1 MEESKMENMSPGK
14 TNKTSSSSRKHK
26 KRGNKRSNA
35 NQVDSWC
42 SEDQTDMSCD
52 PVPGIDYAPM
62 FWQQSAAVGP
72 HVAPMRN
79 GQRLFTTM
87 SDPSFCGYST
97 VPVAY
102 AMEPVSMPGIYPLY
116 RPSPQPNYRPPRG
129 RPRRNIPQHNPSHSQ
144 AHQGISNISGVANG
158 YSSLQENRTSFS
170 TLYQNGDYTSLPPS
184 ANNHIVTEGDDLNS
198 EHRRYSDPGLG
209 PADLPPHNNSEDS
222 DSVGSSS
229 SITTIG
235 KNNKLVLSLVEQMTA
250 LREANSQM
258 FKQLNETK
266 LSLENVTTELGEIKQ
281 HAFSDY
287 QPGMLSDIISEIRQ
301 ANKTLDE
308 TIDARIN
315 AIVEEKTRRKL
326 LELDDLKEQL
336 AKMTEQKAKGDRR
349 IAKLEEEVASL
360 KINASNNEGRE
371 IAAFEEETLAL
382 RRELQE
388 ARARNTA
395 DNRVAKCVEASSI
408 TRSIASLTFN
418 SPCITT
424 STPVRRNFHE
434 LKSSSSIAPV
444 TTSSSTSSD
453 SSPSPLSPS
462 DSSRNLESIGAD
474 QLDEDWEW
482 KKGSTQATG
491 TLDRLTEP
499 ANHDDKINE
508 KLDSENKESKELI
521 ADNNYWKNSRGSIT
535 SMRPDQREAF
545 ERLLHF
551 HFERN
556 SVTTGQNFHR
566 TAVVRRKSDGTNS
579 FKKISKFPCLR
590 AVSTSSLPSIPDP
603 DPEEKKSEASDGSR
617 PASEAQQKREG
628 IEVPDVVVVP
638 GKSVVPKNLCSTRIL
653 TSSVLKAPSRAT
665 FTTAYI

>member
-1 MEESKMENMSPGK
+1 MEERMENMSPGRP
-14 TNKTSSSSRKHK
+14 NKTSSSSRKHK
-26 KRGNKRSNA
+26 KRGNKRSNV
-35 NQVDSWC
+35 NKVDSWC

-116 RPSPQPNYRPPRG
+116 RPTPQPNYRPPRG
-129 RPRRNIPQHNPSHSQ
+129 RPRRNIPQHHPTHSQ
-144 AHQGISNISGVANG
+144 AHQGISNISNISGVANG

-184 ANNHIVTEGDDLNS
+184 ANNHIVTDGDDLNS

-209 PADLPPHNNSEDS
+209 PADLPPYTNSEDS
-222 DSVGSSS
+222 DSGGSSS

-281 HAFSDY
+281 HASSDY

-315 AIVEEKTRRKL
+315 AIVEEKTRQKL

-395 DNRVAKCVEASSI
+395 ENRVAK
-408 TRSIASLTFN
+408 
-418 SPCITT
+418 
-424 STPVRRNFHE
+424 
-434 LKSSSSIAPV
+434 
-444 TTSSSTSSD
+444 
-453 SSPSPLSPS
+453 
-462 DSSRNLESIGAD
+462 
-474 QLDEDWEW
+474 
-482 KKGSTQATG
+482 
-491 TLDRLTEP
+491 
-499 ANHDDKINE
+499 
-508 KLDSENKESKELI
+508 
-521 ADNNYWKNSRGSIT
+521 RGL
-535 SMRPDQREAF
+535 RE
-545 ERLLHF
+545 ER
-551 HFERN
+551 
-556 SVTTGQNFHR
+556 
-566 TAVVRRKSDGTNS
+566 
-579 FKKISKFPCLR
+579 
-590 AVSTSSLPSIPDP
+590 
-603 DPEEKKSEASDGSR
+603 EEKNVTGNVIYQTGETG
-617 PASEAQQKREG
+617 G
-628 IEVPDVVVVP
+628 
-638 GKSVVPKNLCSTRIL
+638 G
-653 TSSVLKAPSRAT
+653 
-665 FTTAYI
+665 TA

>member
-1 MEESKMENMSPGK
+1 MEERMENMSPGRP
-14 TNKTSSSSRKHK
+14 NKTSSSSRKHK
-26 KRGNKRSNA
+26 KRGNKRSNV
-35 NQVDSWC
+35 NKVDSWC

-116 RPSPQPNYRPPRG
+116 RPTPQPNYRPPRG
-129 RPRRNIPQHNPSHSQ
+129 RPRRNIPQHHPTHSQ
-144 AHQGISNISGVANG
+144 AHQGISNISNISGVANG

-184 ANNHIVTEGDDLNS
+184 ANNHIVTDGDDLNS

-209 PADLPPHNNSEDS
+209 PADLPPYTNSEDS
-222 DSVGSSS
+222 DSGGSSS

-281 HAFSDY
+281 HASSDY

-315 AIVEEKTRRKL
+315 AIVEEKTRQKL

-360 KINASNNEGRE
+360 KINASKLEKLV
-371 IAAFEEETLAL
+371 AVL
-382 RRELQE
+382 RKKVSGL
-388 ARARNTA
+388 N
-395 DNRVAKCVEASSI
+395 I
-408 TRSIASLTFN
+408 TDHHHHRHRHQSVDSVDF
-418 SPCITT
+418 
-424 STPVRRNFHE
+424 STPASVSSVSDALPHTTAE
-434 LKSSSSIAPV
+434 LPDDDNGNNDNDNDDNSDDTESGHSIYSNNDSTISSSVSMGGPV
-444 TTSSSTSSD
+444 TD
-453 SSPSPLSPS
+453 L
-462 DSSRNLESIGAD
+462 
-474 QLDEDWEW
+474 
-482 KKGSTQATG
+482 
-491 TLDRLTEP
+491 
-499 ANHDDKINE
+499 
-508 KLDSENKESKELI
+508 
-521 ADNNYWKNSRGSIT
+521 
-535 SMRPDQREAF
+535 
-545 ERLLHF
+545 
-551 HFERN
+551 
-556 SVTTGQNFHR
+556 
-566 TAVVRRKSDGTNS
+566 
-579 FKKISKFPCLR
+579 
-590 AVSTSSLPSIPDP
+590 
-603 DPEEKKSEASDGSR
+603 
-617 PASEAQQKREG
+617 
-628 IEVPDVVVVP
+628 
-638 GKSVVPKNLCSTRIL
+638 
-653 TSSVLKAPSRAT
+653 
-665 FTTAYI
+665 